1 MTRIISL
8 LINNTKNDRN
18 CQDMNN
24 NVKKLVL
31 ISLYTAIFVV
41 LSIYGTVTFSGMKL
55 TLQNLPIYI
64 GAITLGS
71 APGAIIGFLGMLINQ
86 LVTYGFSATTLFWV
100 LPQTII
106 GGVCGYLFENKI
118 VKVGGGLKFW
128 ITIIGLQVILTMLNT
143 VVIAVDALIYGYYNF
158 IVVFGPFILRIM
170 VSILV
175 GIIYSIVIPVII
187 KMTKKIH

>member
-41 LSIYGTVTFSGMKL
+41 LSIYGTVSFSGMKL

-118 VKVGGGLKFW
+118 VKVGGGVKFW
-128 ITIIGLQVILTMLNT
+128 ITIIVLQVVLTILNT

-175 GIIYSIVIPVII
+175 GIVYSIVVPVIV

>member
-1 MTRIISL
+1 M

-41 LSIYGTVTFSGMKL
+41 LSIYGTVSFSGMKF

-118 VKVGGGLKFW
+118 VKVGGGVKFW
-128 ITIIGLQVILTMLNT
+128 ITIIVLQVVLTILNT

-175 GIIYSIVIPVII
+175 GIVYSIVIPVIV

>member
-1 MTRIISL
+1 M

-41 LSIYGTVTFSGMKL
+41 LSIYGTVSFSGMKL

-118 VKVGGGLKFW
+118 VKVGGGVKFW
-128 ITIIGLQVILTMLNT
+128 ITIIVLQVVLTILNT

-175 GIIYSIVIPVII
+175 GIVYSIVVPVIV